1 MSRVGQARSLLFVPG
16 HRPDRFAKAE
26 DTAADLVCIDLEDAV
41 APADRPAAR
50 RAVIDHLAGLPAGH
64 RTGLRV
70 SRLASADGL
79 RDVLALAEAGADAGV
94 RPAFVMLAKAD
105 SAEAVRLLAAHLA
118 GTPLIALIESPR
130 GVAAAAGI
138 AAAHPQVQALMLGGV
153 DLCVELGARFGWEA
167 LLHARGALVQAAA
180 AAGIGC
186 IDVPFLDVADAA
198 GLAAETQRVAA
209 LGFSGKSCI
218 HPQQVATVHAALAPA
233 PAELEPAARVVQA
246 AGAAGADAPAVLLD
260 GRLVDRPVV
269 LAAQRLLA
277 RAGR

>member
-1 MSRVGQARSLLFVPG
+1 MAMSAVGHARSLLFVPG
-16 HRPDRFAKAE
+16 SRPERFAKAE
-26 DTAADLVCIDLEDAV
+26 DATADLVCIDLEDAV
-41 APADRPAAR
+41 APMDRPAAR
-50 RAVIDHLAGLPAGH
+50 RAAVEHLGARPSAH

-70 SRLASADGL
+70 SRLSSADGL
-79 RDVLALAEAGADAGV
+79 RDVLALAEAGA

-105 SAEAVRLLAAHLA
+105 SAEALRLLAAQLP

-130 GVAAAAGI
+130 GVAAAAEI

-186 IDVPFLDVADAA
+186 IDVPFLDVADAT

-209 LGFSGKSCI
+209 LGFGAKSCI
-218 HPQQVATVHAALAPA
+218 HPQQVDVVHAALAPA
-233 PAELEPAARVVQA
+233 PAELEQAARVVRA
-246 AGAAGADAPAVLLD
+246 AGAAGADAAAVLLD